1 MSEKNPKDI
10 TKSKVA
16 VIGIGLIIGIALLLF
31 GGETP
36 KEEKSES
43 AEDYRAAI
51 EASLER
57 ICQSAA
63 GGEVRVFVSIDEGY
77 SYVYADDGRGGVVS
91 VGSGSNEYALVER
104 VFMPKISGVGAV
116 YFGTKDLALESK
128 LTELI
133 SSSLGIGKNKIFIIE
148 SKNSKLHS

>member
-1 MSEKNPKDI
+1 
-10 TKSKVA
+10 
-16 VIGIGLIIGIALLLF
+16 
-31 GGETP
+31 
-36 KEEKSES
+36 
-43 AEDYRAAI
+43 
-51 EASLER
+51 
-57 ICQSAA
+57 
-63 GGEVRVFVSIDEGY
+63 
-77 SYVYADDGRGGVVS
+77 